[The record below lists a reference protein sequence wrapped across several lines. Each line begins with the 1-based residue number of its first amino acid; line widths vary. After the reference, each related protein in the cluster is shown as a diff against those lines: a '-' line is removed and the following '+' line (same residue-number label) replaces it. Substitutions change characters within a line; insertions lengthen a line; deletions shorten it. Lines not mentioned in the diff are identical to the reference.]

1 MSATP
6 NKNDAKTSRARC
18 PMCARPSDDHYR
30 PFCSKRCA
38 NIDLSRWL
46 SGGYVIPG
54 TPADTDGDD
63 YELPQT
69 RHDDDT
75 DKSS

>member
-1 MSATP
+1 MSDATDS
-6 NKNDAKTSRARC
+6 NTGKKAGARC
-18 PMCARPSDDHYR
+18 PMCGRPTDALFR

-54 TPADTDGDD
+54 ATGDTDGEDFEMPAIRD
-63 YELPQT
+63 E
-69 RHDDDT
+69 DDDGERR
-75 DKSS
+75 

>member
-1 MSATP
+1 MDSAEYKAED
-6 NKNDAKTSRARC
+6 NKTGARARC

-54 TPADTDGDD
+54 DMDD
-63 YELPQT
+63 SE
-69 RHDDDT
+69 DDPGIARRLDE
-75 DKSS
+75 DDQS

>member
-6 NKNDAKTSRARC
+6 NRNDAKTTRARC
-18 PMCARPSDDHYR
+18 PMCARPSDEHYR

-54 TPADTDGDD
+54 NPADTDGEDD
-63 YELPQT
+63 DLPQT
-69 RHDDDT
+69 RRDDDSDT
-75 DKSS
+75 SS